1 MGEESGVWERRDV
14 AVGEES
20 GVWERG
26 DVAVG
31 EESAVDLAIVSAI
44 IVLIQF

>member
-1 MGEESGVWERRDV
+1 M
-14 AVGEES
+14 GEES

-31 EESAVDLAIVSAI
+31 EENAVDIAIVSAI